1 MEKHG
6 WWQTTAQV
14 QYRMQQSQLNRLFFV
29 GVVCAAFGAAGMG
42 IFRYYWIMAILIVAL
57 LSMFLGL
64 FLLMHGRISDETAG
78 MIPMV
83 ILCFA
88 YTPAIWFTFD
98 GLMGGAPYQ
107 AILFITV
114 ILLSYYKETQK
125 ILLSLYLALL
135 CGLSIQWF
143 WQYHGMPPYPYAWG
157 TMATFALTVVLTILL
172 LQKSKERH
180 MEISREII
188 KRSNQDALTGLYNRS
203 AIEPILERAEQR
215 YQIAAENYILLMLDI
230 DDFKQINDT
239 YGHTIGD
246 AVLRSV
252 AEMLSSS
259 VRERDYVSRYGGDE
273 FLIVITLERNDD
285 ANAILTRVN
294 SSVYCVSGGFAFDV
308 FVSVGGAHR
317 KECDSKDAL
326 ITLADQ
332 RMYEM
337 KNRRAQQRHHET
349 GKPADSESDSTQ
361 QD

>member
-14 QYRMQQSQLNRLFFV
+14 QDRMQQSQLNRLFFI
-29 GVVCAAFGAAGMG
+29 GIACAVLGAVGMG
-42 IFRYYWIMAILIVAL
+42 IFRYYWIMAILIAAL

-64 FLLMHGRISDETAG
+64 LLLMRGYISDETAG

-98 GLMGGAPYQ
+98 GLMGGATYQ

-114 ILLSYYKETQK
+114 ILLSYYKKTQK

-143 WQYHGMPPYPYAWG
+143 WQYRGTPPYPHALG

-172 LQKSKERH
+172 LQKSKEHH

-188 KRSNQDALTGLYNRS
+188 LRSNQDALTGLYNRS
-203 AIEPILERAEQR
+203 AIEPILERVEEH
-215 YQIAAENYILLMLDI
+215 YQSAAENYILLMLDI

-239 YGHTIGD
+239 YGHSIGD

-252 AEMLSSS
+252 AEKLSAS

-273 FLIVITLERNDD
+273 FLIVIMIERMDD
-285 ANAILTRVN
+285 VTAILARIN
-294 SSVYCVSGGFAFDV
+294 SSVCSVSGFAFDV
-308 FVSVGGAHR
+308 SVSVGGAHR

-326 ITLADQ
+326 IALADR

-337 KNRRAQQRHHET
+337 KRSRAELLSRKS
-349 GKPADSESDSTQ
+349 GESAVAAQ
-361 QD
+361 AQE